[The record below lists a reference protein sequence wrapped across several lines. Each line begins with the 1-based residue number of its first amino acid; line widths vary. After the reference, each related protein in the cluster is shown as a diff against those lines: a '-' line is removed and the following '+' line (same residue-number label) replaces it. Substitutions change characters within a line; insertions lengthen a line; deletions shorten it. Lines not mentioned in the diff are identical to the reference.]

1 MKAMIY
7 VALRENAV
15 LMVIEQ
21 LIKDNRPVNYEVI
34 QTRLNCSRSTVHRA
48 MSNLIKS
55 KLVEREGTP
64 GGGYIYRMC
73 QQNERIG

>member
-1 MKAMIY
+1 MKVMIY

-15 LMVIEQ
+15 LMVVSQ
-21 LIKDNRPVNYEVI
+21 LIAENRPVNYEAI
-34 QTRLNCSRSTVHRA
+34 MTSLNCSRSTVHRA

-55 KLVEREGTP
+55 KLIEREGTP

-73 QQNERIG
+73 QQERIG